1 MMKIIKPTSI
11 MLLFLGGI
19 LSLSCAGNQKNKV
32 ENSQVVGEDTV
43 MVKSSRTC
51 RDTLT
56 EIPYN
61 IPAQRFDETAQ
72 ALAHA
77 SGCFIKTDLNVTG
90 SVKVNAVTGK
100 ISILDALRM
109 AIKDTPLKIAE
120 IKPNEITVELTK
132 E

>member
-1 MMKIIKPTSI
+1 MMKTSRLTSI
-11 MLLFLGGI
+11 MLLFLGGV
-19 LSLSCAGNQKNKV
+19 LSLSCTSNQKKKV
-32 ENSQVVGEDTV
+32 ENNQVASEDTV